1 MTCMVEGIGI
11 YGSDFQT
18 TLGLYGDGDILVIEM
33 VEILLGD
40 IIKALETKS

>member
-1 MTCMVEGIGI
+1 MTCMVKGIGI